1 MHLYLLQRNTHEE
14 QILAKSINEI
24 INSDEYVSEYLL
36 VKSSALPEVYNNV
49 MKVKLLLQSGEVT
62 SVNDAV
68 KRVGMSRSAYYK
80 YRDDISAWEDPIEQE
95 FITIVVNFAVES
107 DALSEIV
114 MILSSEGNKLLNIS
128 QSLPRSGFTDV
139 MLTCNL
145 GNESKDLVA
154 LRRKLSR
161 VPGVRKVE
169 FLSD

>member
-1 MHLYLLQRNTHEE
+1 M
-14 QILAKSINEI
+14 AKSVNEI

-80 YRDDISAWEDPIEQE
+80 YRDDISAWEDPIEQDLV
-95 FITIVVNFAVES
+95 TIVVSFSVES
-107 DALSEIV
+107 DALSEVV
-114 MILSSEGNKLLNIS
+114 MILSSEGNKLINIS

-139 MLTCNL
+139 MLSCNL
-145 GNESKDLVA
+145 GDDSKDLVA
-154 LRRKLSR
+154 LRRRISR

-169 FLSD
+169 FLND

>member
-1 MHLYLLQRNTHEE
+1 M
-14 QILAKSINEI
+14 AKSVNEI
-24 INSDEYVSEYLL
+24 INSDEYVSDYLL

-80 YRDDISAWEDPIEQE
+80 YRDDISAWEDPIEQDL
-95 FITIVVNFAVES
+95 ITIVVNFAVES
-107 DALSEIV
+107 EALSEIV
-114 MILSSEGNKLLNIS
+114 IILSSEGNKLLNIS

-139 MLTCNL
+139 MLSCNL
-145 GNESKDLVA
+145 GDDNKDLVA
-154 LRRKLSR
+154 LRRRISR

-169 FLSD
+169 FLND

>member
-1 MHLYLLQRNTHEE
+1 M
-14 QILAKSINEI
+14 AKSVNEI

-80 YRDDISAWEDPIEQE
+80 YRDDISAWEDPIEQDL
-95 FITIVVNFAVES
+95 ITIVVNFAVES
-107 DALSEIV
+107 EALAEIV
-114 MILSSEGNKLLNIS
+114 IILSSEGNKLLNIS

-139 MLTCNL
+139 MLSCNL
-145 GNESKDLVA
+145 GDVNKDLVA
-154 LRRKLSR
+154 LRRRISK

-169 FLSD
+169 FLND